1 MGAAEEGLER
11 QGVDQ
16 QSLQRPHSGQPSRCT
31 PHCLPNKTDQVAS
44 NGQGTI
50 RDAPPETD
58 VEQMRKAA
66 QKLYLEEQKYWK
78 DNAALI
84 EQQIEEDKQRQIKE
98 CVFALHYWLDSGAMG
113 VPLIV
118 ADYRLLLSRRTEC
131 LRRWSV

>member
-1 MGAAEEGLER
+1 M
-11 QGVDQ
+11 
-16 QSLQRPHSGQPSRCT
+16 RP
-31 PHCLPNKTDQVAS
+31 LND
-44 NGQGTI
+44 QGTI

-98 CVFALHYWLDSGAMG
+98 CVG
-113 VPLIV
+113 
-118 ADYRLLLSRRTEC
+118 LLPCSSRGCLSP
-131 LRRWSV
+131 